1 MSAVTIYMEG
11 GGSGP
16 EGKAALRLGMDSF
29 LGRLKEAV
37 LERSWQWNLVPCGG
51 RGDAF
56 NAFRQAAQ
64 EGEEGIALLLVDSE
78 GPVPPDEPFR
88 EYLEKSDRW
97 DLAFASE
104 DEIHLMIQIMETWI
118 ISDRQALANYYGEG
132 FRKDELPDAQDMES
146 VSRSEVGRAL
156 EAAIRASSRGQ
167 YHKIKHASDLLR
179 QINPDTVQDRCPAC
193 RRLFETLAKEIG
205 WQ

>member
-16 EGKAALRLGMDSF
+16 EGKAALRQGMDSF
-29 LGRLKEAV
+29 LNRLKEAAAA
-37 LERSWQWNLVPCGG
+37 RSWRWNLVPCGG

-64 EGEEGIALLLVDSE
+64 ENVEGIAVLLVDSE
-78 GPVPPDEPFR
+78 GPVPSDKPFR
-88 EYLEKSDRW
+88 EYLEENDRW
-97 DLAFASE
+97 DLSFASE

-118 ISDRQALANYYGEG
+118 IADKKALANYCGEG
-132 FRKDELPDAQDMES
+132 FRKDELPNAQDMEG

-156 EAAIRASSRGQ
+156 EAAIGGSSRGR

-179 QINPDTVQDRCPAC
+179 QMNPDTVQDRCPAC
-193 RRLFETLAKEIG
+193 RRLFETLAEVIERP
-205 WQ
+205 